1 MAELC
6 GLEDAST
13 LRWTRADESDVDAT
27 PFWYVDLPSEEL
39 ARAIASRALLVRRFD
54 DWTFERVELALVRA
68 VSFERA
74 LGAHVMPV
82 TKGGYAHAFRL
93 ARDVLPSF
101 R

>member
-1 MAELC
+1 MSRWQRAEY
-6 GLEDAST
+6 GG
-13 LRWTRADESDVDAT
+13 
-27 PFWYVDLPSEEL
+27 
-39 ARAIASRALLVRRFD
+39 
-54 DWTFERVELALVRA
+54 A

>member
-39 ARAIASRALLVRRFD
+39 ARAIASRALLVRGIVEEWGSGADEEACARAAAAYDESRKAVPRRID
-54 DWTFERVELALVRA
+54 DVQGGGGGFRVQ
-68 VSFERA
+68 
-74 LGAHVMPV
+74 G
-82 TKGGYAHAFRL
+82 
-93 ARDVLPSF
+93 RDE
-101 R
+101 

>member
-39 ARAIASRALLVRRFD
+39 ARAIASRALLVRGI
-54 DWTFERVELALVRA
+54 VE
-68 VSFERA
+68 EWG
-74 LGAHVMPV
+74 LGR
-82 TKGGYAHAFRL
+82 G
-93 ARDVLPSF
+93 
-101 R
+101 